1 MESNDRWWFGCFNMF
16 NQKLPWQ
23 VWRQQK
29 PKCCVF
35 VPSWID
41 SNKPIRVWNASR
53 LVAIICKEDIIAF
66 LGMDMP
72 LYPILNQRWCVFC
85 MICDF
90 ESISLETVFLS
101 FFHGKKT
108 AKKTPLAG
116 LGQQF
121 PLVQYMRTPLSS
133 AGNYGKLASLC
144 NSTAMV
150 LPKKCS
156 CRFFG
161 RILLWTHLIKS
172 PKFQPETCQPTQQ
185 KIRASSDSDKVFIRK
200 TS

>member
-1 MESNDRWWFGCFNMF
+1 MFQHVQPKTSMTGLKATETQVLRVCSFLDWFKQANQSLKRESPGCNHL
-16 NQKLPWQ
+16 QRRYHSLPWHGYA
-23 VWRQQK
+23 VV
-29 PKCCVF
+29 PHLEPEVMCVLHDMWF
-35 VPSWID
+35 RKHLP
-41 SNKPIRVWNASR
+41 WN
-53 LVAIICKEDIIAF
+53 CF
-66 LGMDMP
+66 
-72 LYPILNQRWCVFC
+72 
-85 MICDF
+85 
-90 ESISLETVFLS
+90 S
-101 FFHGKKT
+101 FFFPRKKT

-116 LGQQF
+116 LDQQF

-161 RILLWTHLIKS
+161 CILLWTHLIKS
-172 PKFQPETCQPTQQ
+172 PKFQPETRQPTQQ
-185 KIRASSDSDKVFIRK
+185 KIRASSDSDKVFIGK